1 MRAPVPIAGVCV
13 AAILIAGPLPYRAAA
28 ANAVDEYQVKA
39 AFIYNFA
46 KFVEWPGDASGNSF
60 DICVAGSDPF
70 GAALDGIIRGKAL
83 DGRPLSVRRLKR
95 TEDALTCRLLFF
107 GAMNHRNASLLLT
120 QLRNQPVLT
129 VGEGREF
136 PAQGGIVG
144 FYVLDQRVR
153 FEINR
158 EAAAR
163 AHLKISSKLLSVATL
178 CTEEAR

>member
-1 MRAPVPIAGVCV
+1 
-13 AAILIAGPLPYRAAA
+13 
-28 ANAVDEYQVKA
+28 
-39 AFIYNFA
+39 
-46 KFVEWPGDASGNSF
+46 VEWPDEVSGVSF
-60 DICVAGSDPF
+60 DICVAGADPF
-70 GAALDGIIRGKAL
+70 GAALDTTVRGKSL

-95 TEDALTCRLLFF
+95 TEGALTCRLLFF
-107 GAMNHRNASLLLT
+107 GPMNQRNASVLLGE
-120 QLRNQPVLT
+120 LRNQPVLT

-136 PAQGGIVG
+136 AAQGGVVG

-163 AHLKISSKLLSVATL
+163 ARLKISSKLLSVATL